1 MDVLS
6 SECRRNIVVIGAS
19 AGGIDAL
26 RALFARLPA
35 DASASYFVVQHL
47 SAQFPSQLS
56 NPQEIIVNLWR
67 TAEDAMQGARHDAVR
82 ALLVVGNVAAR
93 L

>member
-1 MDVLS
+1 MTGIGSDDSVISDNLLGLAVLAPS
-6 SECRRNIVVIGAS
+6 FPRRRES
-19 AGGIDAL
+19 M
-26 RALFARLPA
+26 
-35 DASASYFVVQHL
+35 L
-47 SAQFPSQLS
+47 SRRSCSTLLLS

>member
-1 MDVLS
+1 MPHVYRDVRNLEGKPKVDGG
-6 SECRRNIVVIGAS
+6 ECVR
-19 AGGIDAL
+19 
-26 RALFARLPA
+26 
-35 DASASYFVVQHL
+35 
-47 SAQFPSQLS
+47 LS

-82 ALLVVGNVAAR
+82 ALLVVGNAAAR